1 VWVVLAATLNFL
13 YFLLQAVMAVQ
24 KKGGRVECTGSPV
37 GGKPAHGRSL
47 GAHSSL
53 VEDNKTSEGCHR
65 RILAVV
71 SGSEY
76 RRAVDVESDSRR
88 FAKHKAPTSGRHM
101 LGCETSLR
109 HWDQLVMLA
118 LGLAGPAAV
127 DSIDFAALIRK
138 QAVLLA

>member
-1 VWVVLAATLNFL
+1 
-13 YFLLQAVMAVQ
+13 
-24 KKGGRVECTGSPV
+24 VERTRSPV

-47 GAHSSL
+47 GAHWSL
-53 VEDNKTSEGCHR
+53 VEDNKTSEECHR

-71 SGSEY
+71 SGGEY
-76 RRAVDVESDSRR
+76 RRAVHVESDSRR

-101 LGCETSLR
+101 LGCETLLK
-109 HWDQLVMLA
+109 HWDQFVTLV

-127 DSIDFAALIRK
+127 DYVDSAALIRK